1 MAPVIEN
8 VTDQKTDLSKNEVIW
23 AKKFSKKTRHEQNP
37 LFRVLNPWELHE
49 ERNAPPVASLK

>member
-1 MAPVIEN
+1 VIEN

-37 LFRVLNPWELHE
+37 LFRALNP
-49 ERNAPPVASLK
+49 